1 MFQQPNNPKRQQLI
15 PDQPQELVK
24 STRSFKAAAAEE
36 ITYDSEAFKETL
48 KKLREQVQ
56 IAIELEHSTIPPY
69 LCALYSIEGGTNLVA
84 ADIIKSVVLEEMLHL
99 IMAANLMNAIGGTPK
114 IGDGETGNDGK
125 FIPSYPT
132 GLPGGI
138 DPSLHVGLK
147 YFCRN
152 AIETFIQ
159 IEHPAKEVEP
169 SDIKANVEYPTI
181 GVFYRKLEANL
192 EKLEASARR
201 AGKTIFT
208 GDPKR
213 QVSADNYYGAG
224 GKLFTVENLADAKNV
239 INEIVGQG
247 EGDLGSIF
255 AQPYKNHEKRYLLFG
270 PGIDEYAH
278 YFRFK
283 EIQYGCFYAPTDSAH
298 RDAPNNGLPTGK
310 KIDVDWSAAY
320 KMRPNPKME
329 DYKNDPELYQKSLEF
344 NKTYSKLLDNI
355 CAACNGKPEVLK
367 DGIIL
372 MYELRNKA
380 IELMMIPVGD
390 KDEQTAGPSFEYVKA

>member
-1 MFQQPNNPKRQQLI
+1 MNSPFQQPDNPKRQQLI
-15 PDQPQELVK
+15 PDHPQELVNN
-24 STRSFKAAAAEE
+24 TRAFKAAAAEE
-36 ITYDSEAFKETL
+36 IIYDSAAFKETL

-84 ADIIKSVVLEEMLHL
+84 ADIIKSVVLEEMLHM
-99 IMAANLMNAIGGTPK
+99 IMAANLLNAIEGKPK
-114 IGDGETGNDGK
+114 IGDGETGDDGK

-138 DPSLHVGLK
+138 DPSLNVGLK

-152 AIETFIQ
+152 ALETFIQ
-159 IEHPAKEVEP
+159 IEHPAKDVDP
-169 SDIKANVEYPTI
+169 NSHIEYPTI

-192 EKLEASARR
+192 EKLEEIARK

-224 GKLFTVENLADAKNV
+224 GKLLAVQNLDDAKNV

-255 AQPYKNHEKRYLLFG
+255 AQPYKKHEKRYLLFG
-270 PGIDEYAH
+270 PGIEEYAH

-283 EIQYGCFYAPTDSAH
+283 EIQYGCFYAETDSAH

-329 DYKNDPELYQKSLEF
+329 DYKNDPGLYQKSLEF

-355 CAACNGKPEVLK
+355 SAACNGNPQVLK
-367 DGIIL
+367 EGIIY

-380 IELMMIPVGD
+380 IELMMIPIGD
-390 KDEQTAGPSFEYVKA
+390 KDGQTAGPSFEYVKT